1 MALATVALTGAL
13 PGTAWAASAPII
25 AWTYTVRSGD
35 TLAGIAARMGV
46 SPGDLARANAIGM
59 DAPLPPGTVL
69 QRPDPNM
76 PRRPVRT
83 PAPPSLKPQYA
94 PPAAPRRTRI
104 APGPTQTTRPA
115 TIRSAPAI
123 RAVPDYASTRRSDPG
138 TPHLVWPASG
148 TVSSRFAADLRG
160 RPNNGVD
167 LAAFAG
173 MTVRA
178 AAGGRVVFAGTE
190 PERYGQLIVIDHGGG
205 WATAYAYLGK
215 VTIRQGARVRA
226 GEPIARIGTSG
237 EARKPGLHFELR
249 HDNVPHDPIP
259 ALPVRL

>member
-1 MALATVALTGAL
+1 MAPGAL
-13 PGTAWAASAPII
+13 PGTARAAGAPII

-59 DAPLPPGTVL
+59 NAPLPPGTVL

-76 PRRPVRT
+76 PRSPVRT
-83 PAPPSLKPQYA
+83 SAPRSAEPRYAQPAPPRRTPI
-94 PPAAPRRTRI
+94 APRP
-104 APGPTQTTRPA
+104 ALTQRPA
-115 TIRSAPAI
+115 TIRSAPHFAATQ
-123 RAVPDYASTRRSDPG
+123 RAEPG

-148 TVSSRFAADLRG
+148 AVSSRFAADVRG

-167 LAAFAG
+167 LAAFKG

-178 AAGGRVVFAGTE
+178 AAGGHVVFAGTE
-190 PERYGQLIVIDHGGG
+190 PERFGQLIVIDHGGG

-215 VTIRQGARVRA
+215 VTVRQGARVRA
-226 GEPIARIGTSG
+226 GEPIARIGASG
-237 EARKPGLHFELR
+237 EAKKPTLHFELR
-249 HDNVPHDPIP
+249 HDNVPYDPIS
-259 ALPVRL
+259 ALPFRL